1 MKFAKIAALWV
12 PFLLAAGTAPAP
24 VPADKPLAEAA
35 PDEPLRIATDYLNAL
50 EGTGPDYA
58 RTYLLGKVTLD
69 AEVVAIANWK
79 ILKRE
84 PEVVEKAKLA
94 DALTELKKLDKQG
107 SDYLKKKYKLKTAAE
122 ITREQAR
129 EVLTPTQPQAQALL
143 KKFPLFGKLARV
155 DAWVYWNPHN
165 PLRQLVP
172 ELGTRGE
179 YQLWYHH
186 FEIEEVL
193 KQGKT
198 RTWPLRVMR
207 IKTEIYDSGWKILPA
222 SSWDPSL

>member
-1 MKFAKIAALWV
+1 MHTKLVLLSTLALMGMAA
-12 PFLLAAGTAPAP
+12 TKAPAP
-24 VPADKPLAEAA
+24 VDKPLAEAA

-79 ILKRE
+79 IVKRE

-94 DALTELKKLDKQG
+94 DAVSELKKLDRLG

-129 EVLTPTQPQAQALL
+129 EVIAPTQAQAELFAR
-143 KKFPLFGKLARV
+143 KFPLFARAARV
-155 DAWVYWNPHN
+155 NTWVYWNANN
-165 PLRQLVP
+165 PLRQLMP
-172 ELGTRGE
+172 ELGSRGE

-186 FEIEEVL
+186 FEVEEVL

-198 RTWPLRVMR
+198 RTWPLRVLR
-207 IKTEIYDSGWKILPA
+207 IKTDIYDSGWKILPA
-222 SSWDPSL
+222 SSWDPGV